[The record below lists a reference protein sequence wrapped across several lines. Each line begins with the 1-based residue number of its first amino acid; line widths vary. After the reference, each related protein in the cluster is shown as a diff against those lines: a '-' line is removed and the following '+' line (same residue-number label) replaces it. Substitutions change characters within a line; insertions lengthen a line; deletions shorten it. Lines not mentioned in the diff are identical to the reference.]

1 MSKTTLVVEATNV
14 TKTYMLGK
22 VPVEALR
29 GVNLKVESG
38 DFLAI
43 LGPSGSGK
51 STMLNL
57 VGALDKPTSGTLLID
72 GVDISKLND
81 NQLAELRLKIGFV
94 FQFFNLIPRLTA
106 KDNVELSMSIANM
119 GKAERKKHAIELL
132 ETVGLKDRVNHKPA
146 ELSGG
151 QQQRVAIARALANNP
166 KFLLLDEP
174 TNDLDIPT
182 LETLEESLLDF
193 PGAVVLITHDRCMLD
208 RICNTLLALGNPE
221 QNELFSDYHQWEAS
235 LKKLAPPVKAKEEK
249 PTRAPSKAKL
259 SYAEKKEYEQMEE
272 KILKLEEE
280 VRQLNLK
287 LESPE
292 IAQNPQEL
300 QIVCSQIGLLETR
313 IEQHYLRWEELEKKL
328 SNP

>member
-1 MSKTTLVVEATNV
+1 LPTLVEAVNL

-29 GVNLKVESG
+29 GVNLKVEAG
-38 DFLAI
+38 DFISI

-57 VGALDKPTSGTLLID
+57 IGALDKPTSGTLLID

-81 NQLAELRLKIGFV
+81 NQLADLRRRIGFV

-106 KDNVELSMSIANM
+106 KDNVELSMSIADMNR
-119 GKAERKKHAIELL
+119 AERGKRASELL

-174 TNDLDIPT
+174 TGNIDSKTANEIL
-182 LETLEESLLDF
+182 SLIKKLN
-193 PGAVVLITHDRCMLD
+193 VEHNVSIIMVTHDQH
-208 RICNTLLALGNPE
+208 LAR
-221 QNELFSDYHQWEAS
+221 EA
-235 LKKLAPPVKAKEEK
+235 KRVV
-249 PTRAPSKAKL
+249 
-259 SYAEKKEYEQMEE
+259 QMFDGQ
-272 KILKLEEE
+272 ITSE
-280 VRQLNLK
+280 VVN
-287 LESPE
+287 
-292 IAQNPQEL
+292 QE
-300 QIVCSQIGLLETR
+300 
-313 IEQHYLRWEELEKKL
+313 
-328 SNP
+328 